1 MYAYFNF
8 ADANGQT
15 QHRRFTEQYKLLTAY
30 TIDEVIPCL
39 EQVQAYTE
47 KGYYAAGYLSYEA
60 AEAFDPSYIT
70 TSGSK
75 LPLLQFGIYKTFRE
89 EQPESIDA
97 APHKLNWQPAISK
110 SAYNQAIKTIKE
122 EIAAGNTYQTNYT
135 MRLRTAFAGD
145 SAALFRQMQ
154 RAQRADYTAYLA
166 WEDTAILSASPELF
180 FRWDG
185 ERIITKPMK
194 GTIKRGLTYK
204 QDLEQR
210 EILTASVKD
219 RAENV
224 MIVDLLRNDISRVAE
239 LGSVHVPALYTIEK
253 YPTVYQMT
261 STVTAETSPGTTIT
275 DIMRALFPCGSITG
289 APKASTMKVI
299 STLEPELREVY
310 CGAIGYIEPG
320 GEAVFNVPIRTAI
333 VAKAEKQATYSV
345 GGGITWDSTAG
356 GEYEEAIAK
365 SSVLQEQHPDF
376 ELLETIAYSN
386 GVFTLEDRHIRRLLQ
401 SADYFSIPIKE
412 AAVRKLLHKHQI
424 EHPGQS
430 HRVRL
435 IANQSGQLELFYS
448 DMPALIEHKQ
458 RFALAS
464 TPIDKTNRYYY
475 HKTTYRKLY
484 EDYKI
489 EHPDVFDT
497 LLWNEAGE
505 LTEFTIGNLVIEQD
519 SKLLTPPVTSGL
531 LPGTLREELLEKG
544 TIQEAVLTKADIQTA
559 SRIWMI
565 NSVRGW
571 VEMQPVH

>member
-8 ADANGQT
+8 ADANGKT
-15 QHRRFTEQYKLLTAY
+15 QHRRFTEQHTLLTAY

-39 EQVQAYTE
+39 EQVQVYTE
-47 KGYYAAGYLSYEA
+47 QGYYAAGYLSYEA
-60 AEAFDPSYIT
+60 AGAFDPSYVT
-70 TSGSK
+70 AEGSK
-75 LPLLQFGIYKTFRE
+75 LPLLQFGIYKTFSK
-89 EQPESIDA
+89 EQPESIGE
-97 APHKLNWQPAISK
+97 APIKLNWQPAISK
-110 SAYNQAIKTIKE
+110 TTYNQAIQTIKE

-154 RAQRADYTAYLA
+154 RAQRADYTAYLS

-194 GTIKRGLTYK
+194 GTIKRGLTYT
-204 QDLEQR
+204 QDLEQL
-210 EILTASVKD
+210 ETLAASVKD

-224 MIVDLLRNDISRVAE
+224 MIVDLLRNDISRVAK

-261 STVTAETSPGTTIT
+261 STVEAETVPGTTIT
-275 DIMRALFPCGSITG
+275 NIMRALFPCGSITG

-299 STLEPELREVY
+299 STLEPEPREVY

-333 VAKAEKQATYSV
+333 VDKAEKQATYSV

-365 SSVLQEQHPDF
+365 SSVLQEQLPDF
-376 ELLETIAYSN
+376 ELLETLAYSS
-386 GVFTLEDRHIRRLLQ
+386 GVFLLEDRHIRRLLQ
-401 SADYFSIPIKE
+401 SADYFSIPVKE
-412 AAVRKLLHKHQI
+412 AAVRKLLHQHQI
-424 EHPGQS
+424 EHPEQS
-430 HRVRL
+430 HRIRL
-435 IANQSGQLELFYS
+435 LADQSGQLELFYS
-448 DMPALIEHKQ
+448 EMPALIKNIQ
-458 RFALAS
+458 YFALAA
-464 TPIDKTNRYYY
+464 TPIDRKNRYYY
-475 HKTTYRKLY
+475 HKTTFRKVY
-484 EDYKI
+484 KDYKI
-489 EHPDVFDT
+489 RKSDVFDT

-519 SKLLTPPVTSGL
+519 DKLLTPPVTSGL

-544 TIQEAVLTKADIQTA
+544 TIQEAVLTKADLQTS
-559 SRIWMI
+559 SRIWLI

-571 VEMQPVH
+571 VEMEPVH

>member
-1 MYAYFNF
+1 MYTYFNF

-15 QHRRFTEQYKLLTAY
+15 QHRRFTDQHTLLTAY
-30 TIDEVIPCL
+30 TIDDVIPCL

-47 KGYYAAGYLSYEA
+47 QGFYAAGYLSYEA
-60 AEAFDPSYIT
+60 AGAFDSSYVT
-70 TSGSK
+70 AAGSK

-97 APHKLNWQPAISK
+97 VPHKLNWQPAISK
-110 SAYNQAIKTIKE
+110 TAYNQAIQTIKD

-185 ERIITKPMK
+185 KRIITKPMK
-194 GTIKRGLTYK
+194 GTIKRGLTYT

-210 EILTASVKD
+210 ETLAASVKD

-224 MIVDLLRNDISRVAE
+224 MIVDLLRNDISRIAK

-261 STVTAETSPGTTIT
+261 STVEAETAPGITIT

-299 STLEPELREVY
+299 TNLEPEPREVY

-333 VAKAEKQATYSV
+333 VDKVEKQATYSV
-345 GGGITWDSTAG
+345 GGGITWDSTSE

-365 SSVLQEQHPDF
+365 SSVLQEQLPDF
-376 ELLETIAYSN
+376 KLLETIAYLN
-386 GVFTLEDRHIRRLLQ
+386 GEFTLENKHIRRLLQ

-412 AAVRKLLHKHQI
+412 AAVRKLLHQHQK

-430 HRVRL
+430 HRIRL
-435 IANQSGQLELFYS
+435 LADQSGVLKLLYGELAAS
-448 DMPALIEHKQ
+448 IETKQ
-458 RFALAS
+458 KFALAA
-464 TPIDKTNRYYY
+464 TPIDRTNRYYY
-475 HKTTYRKLY
+475 HKTTYRKIY

-489 EHPDVFDT
+489 EKPDLFDT

-505 LTEFTIGNLVIEQD
+505 LTEFTIGNLVIEQED
-519 SKLLTPPVTSGL
+519 KLLTPPVASGL
-531 LPGTLREELLEKG
+531 LPGTLREKLLEKG
-544 TIQEAVLTKADIQTA
+544 TIQEAVLTKADLQTA
-559 SRIWMI
+559 SRIWLI

-571 VEMQPVH
+571 VEMEPVH

>member
-8 ADANGQT
+8 ADTNGQT
-15 QHRRFTEQYKLLTAY
+15 QHRRFTDQHTLLTAY
-30 TIDEVIPCL
+30 TIDDVIPCL

-47 KGYYAAGYLSYEA
+47 QGFYAAGYLSYEA
-60 AEAFDPSYIT
+60 AGAFDPSYVT
-70 TSGSK
+70 AAGSK
-75 LPLLQFGIYKTFRE
+75 LPLLQFAIYKTFCE
-89 EQPESIDA
+89 EQPESIDT

-110 SAYNQAIKTIKE
+110 TAYNQAIQTIKE

-145 SAALFRQMQ
+145 PAALFRQMQ

-185 ERIITKPMK
+185 KRIITKPMK
-194 GTIKRGLTYK
+194 GTIKRGLTYT

-210 EILTASVKD
+210 EALAASVKD

-224 MIVDLLRNDISRVAE
+224 MIVDLLRNDISRIAK

-261 STVTAETSPGTTIT
+261 STVEAETVPGTTIT

-299 STLEPELREVY
+299 TNLEPEPREVY

-333 VAKAEKQATYSV
+333 VDKVEKRATYSV
-345 GGGITWDSTAG
+345 GGGITWDSTSK
-356 GEYEEAIAK
+356 GEYGEAIAK
-365 SSVLQEQHPDF
+365 SSVLQEQLPDF
-376 ELLETIAYSN
+376 KLLETIAYLN
-386 GVFTLEDRHIRRLLQ
+386 GEFTLENKHIRRLLQ

-412 AAVRKLLHKHQI
+412 AAVRKLLHQHQK

-430 HRVRL
+430 HRIRL
-435 IANQSGQLELFYS
+435 LADQSGVLKLLYGELAAS
-448 DMPALIEHKQ
+448 IETKQ
-458 RFALAS
+458 KFALAA
-464 TPIDKTNRYYY
+464 TPIDRTNRYYY
-475 HKTTYRKLY
+475 HKTTYRKVY

-489 EHPDVFDT
+489 EKPDLFDT

-519 SKLLTPPVTSGL
+519 DKLLTPLVASGL
-531 LPGTLREELLEKG
+531 LPGTLREELVEKG
-544 TIQEAVLTKADIQTA
+544 TIQEAVLTKADLQTA
-559 SRIWMI
+559 SRIWLI

-571 VEMQPVH
+571 VEMEPVH

>member
-15 QHRRFTEQYKLLTAY
+15 QHRRFTEQHTLLTAHS
-30 TIDEVIPCL
+30 IDEVIPCL

-60 AEAFDPSYIT
+60 AGAFDSSYIT
-70 TSGSK
+70 VPDSK
-75 LPLLQFGIYKTFRE
+75 LPLLKFGIYKAFHH
-89 EQPESIDA
+89 EQPESIDEV
-97 APHKLNWQPAISK
+97 PNWLNWQPAIQK
-110 SAYNQAIKTIKE
+110 KTYEQAIQKIKE
-122 EIAAGNTYQTNYT
+122 EIAAGNTYQTNFT

-145 SAALFRQMQ
+145 PAALFRQMQ

-166 WEDTAILSASPELF
+166 WEDAAILSASPELF

-194 GTIKRGLTYK
+194 GTIKRGLTYT

-210 EILTASVKD
+210 EILAASVKD

-224 MIVDLLRNDISRVAE
+224 MIVDLLRNDISRVAK
-239 LGSVHVPALYTIEK
+239 LGTVRVPALYTIEK

-261 STVTAETSPGTTIT
+261 STVEAETVPGTTIT

-289 APKASTMKVI
+289 APKASTMNVI
-299 STLEPELREVY
+299 SDLEPEPREVY
-310 CGAIGYIEPG
+310 CGAIGYIDPG

-333 VAKAEKQATYSV
+333 IDKSENQATYSV
-345 GGGITWDSTAG
+345 GGGITWDSTAE

-365 SSVLQEQHPDF
+365 SSVLQEQLPNF
-376 ELLETIAYSN
+376 KLLETIAYSN
-386 GVFTLEDRHIRRLLQ
+386 GRFTLENRHIRRLLQ
-401 SADYFSIPIKE
+401 SADYFSIPIEE
-412 AAVRKLLHKHQI
+412 AAVRKLLHQHQI
-424 EHPGQS
+424 KHSGAS

-435 IANQSGQLELFYS
+435 LADSNGELELFYS
-448 DMPALIEHKQ
+448 EMPALKENKQ
-458 RFALAS
+458 RFALSA

-475 HKTTYRKLY
+475 HKTTYRKVY

-489 EHPDVFDT
+489 EKPDVFDT

-505 LTEFTIGNLVIEQD
+505 LTEFTIGNLVIEQEG
-519 SKLLTPPVTSGL
+519 KLLTPPVTSGL
-531 LPGTLREELLEKG
+531 LPGTLREELVEKG
-544 TIQEAVLTKADIQTA
+544 TIQEAVLTKSDLLTA
-559 SRIWMI
+559 SRIWLI

-571 VEMQPVH
+571 VEMEPVH

>member
-15 QHRRFTEQYKLLTAY
+15 KHRRFTEQYTMLTAY

-60 AEAFDPSYIT
+60 AGAFDPSYVT
-70 TSGSK
+70 AAGSK

-110 SAYNQAIKTIKE
+110 TAYNQAIQTIKE

-145 SAALFRQMQ
+145 PAALFHQMQ

-194 GTIKRGLTYK
+194 GTIKRGLTYTH
-204 QDLEQR
+204 DLAQR
-210 EILTASVKD
+210 ETLAASVKD

-224 MIVDLLRNDISRVAE
+224 MIVDLLRNDISRVAK

-261 STVTAETSPGTTIT
+261 STVKAETAPGTTIT

-289 APKASTMKVI
+289 APKASTMKI
-299 STLEPELREVY
+299 ITNLEPEPREVY
-310 CGAIGYIEPG
+310 CGALGYIEPG

-333 VAKAEKQATYSV
+333 VDKFEKQATYSV
-345 GGGITWDSTAG
+345 GGGITWDSTSE

-365 SSVLQEQHPDF
+365 SSVLQEQLPDF
-376 ELLETIAYSN
+376 KLLETIAYLN
-386 GVFTLEDRHIRRLLQ
+386 GEFTLENRHIRRLLQ

-412 AAVRKLLHKHQI
+412 AAIRKLMHQHQK
-424 EHPGQS
+424 EYPGQS
-430 HRVRL
+430 HRIRL
-435 IANQSGQLELFYS
+435 LADQSGVLKLLYGELAAS
-448 DMPALIEHKQ
+448 IETKQ
-458 RFALAS
+458 KFALAATS
-464 TPIDKTNRYYY
+464 IDRTNRYYY
-475 HKTTYRKLY
+475 HKTTYRKVY

-489 EHPDVFDT
+489 EKPDLFDT

-519 SKLLTPPVTSGL
+519 DKLLTPPVSSGL
-531 LPGTLREELLEKG
+531 LPGTLREELVEKG
-544 TIQEAVLTKADIQTA
+544 TIQEAVLTKADLQTA
-559 SRIWMI
+559 SRIWLI

-571 VEMQPVH
+571 VEMEPVH

>member
-15 QHRRFTEQYKLLTAY
+15 QHRRFTDQHTLLTAY
-30 TIDEVIPCL
+30 TIDDVIPCL

-47 KGYYAAGYLSYEA
+47 QGFYAAGYLSYEVA
-60 AEAFDPSYIT
+60 GAFDSSYVT
-70 TSGSK
+70 ARGSK
-75 LPLLQFGIYKTFRE
+75 SPLLRFGIYKTSRE
-89 EQPESIDA
+89 EQPESIDS

-110 SAYNQAIKTIKE
+110 TAYNQAIQTIKE

-145 SAALFRQMQ
+145 PAALFRQMQ
-154 RAQRADYTAYLA
+154 RAQRADYTAYLS

-194 GTIKRGLTYK
+194 GTIKRGLTYAK
-204 QDLEQR
+204 DLEQR
-210 EILTASVKD
+210 ETLAASVKD

-239 LGSVHVPALYTIEK
+239 FGTVHVPALYTIEK

-261 STVTAETSPGTTIT
+261 STVEAETAPGTTIT

-299 STLEPELREVY
+299 TNLEPEPREMY

-333 VAKAEKQATYSV
+333 VDKVEKQATYSV
-345 GGGITWDSTAG
+345 GGGITWDSTSE

-365 SSVLQEQHPDF
+365 SSVLQEQLPDF
-376 ELLETIAYSN
+376 KLLETIAYLN
-386 GVFTLEDRHIRRLLQ
+386 GEFTLENKHLRRLLQ

-412 AAVRKLLHKHQI
+412 AAVRKLLHQHQK

-430 HRVRL
+430 HRIRL
-435 IANQSGQLELFYS
+435 LADQSGVLKLLYGELARS
-448 DMPALIEHKQ
+448 IETKQ
-458 RFALAS
+458 KFALVA
-464 TPIDKTNRYYY
+464 TPIDRTNRYYY
-475 HKTTYRKLY
+475 HKTTYRKIY

-489 EHPDVFDT
+489 EKPDLFDT

-505 LTEFTIGNLVIEQD
+505 LTEFTIGNLVIEQED
-519 SKLLTPPVTSGL
+519 KLLTPPVASGL
-531 LPGTLREELLEKG
+531 LPGTLREKLLEKG
-544 TIQEAVLTKADIQTA
+544 TIQEAVLTKSDLQTA
-559 SRIWMI
+559 SRIWLI

-571 VEMQPVH
+571 VEMEPVH